1 MRHSDQQRGF
11 TLIEVLVS
19 LIILAIGLLAI
30 AGMQVTSTRSNFSSK
45 NLTQGTY
52 VAQDGLE
59 FLKNL
64 PFNSPQLQAGNYGDG
79 STTKPF
85 AIAYLFTSSRYLP
98 SPKTTNS
105 NLIPLVLNI
114 SNASK

>member
-79 STTKPF
+79 STT
-85 AIAYLFTSSRYLP
+85 
-98 SPKTTNS
+98 
-105 NLIPLVLNI
+105 I
-114 SNASK
+114 SGLAFNRSYTVAANGDRITINYM